1 MLTSLLLHNHI
12 FEKRMSEA
20 KELKQHGL
28 KATVPR
34 LKILELMESSKV
46 RHFSAEDIYKSLLD
60 SDVELGL
67 ATVYRVLTQFESAG
81 IVTRHNFEEGHSV
94 FELAGDKHHDHIV
107 CVRCGKVEEFHDD
120 KIERRQKVIAENM
133 GFELTDHNL
142 NMYGLCP
149 VCKRDYSLSM
159 T

>member
-1 MLTSLLLHNHI
+1 
-12 FEKRMSEA
+12 MSDS
-20 KELKQHGL
+20 KELKEHGL

-34 LKILELMESSKV
+34 LKILELMEQSKI
-46 RHFSAEDIYKSLLD
+46 RHFSAEDIYRYLLK

-81 IVTRHNFEEGHSV
+81 IVIRHNFEEGHSV
-94 FELAGDKHHDHIV
+94 FELAGDEHHDHIV
-107 CVRCGKVEEFHDD
+107 CVRCGKVEEFHDNE
-120 KIERRQKVIAENM
+120 IEQRQNVIAKKL

-149 VCKRDYSLSM
+149 SCKQDYQ
-159 T
+159 

>member
-1 MLTSLLLHNHI
+1 
-12 FEKRMSEA
+12 MSDS
-20 KELKQHGL
+20 KELKEHGL

-34 LKILELMESSKV
+34 LKILELMEDSKV
-46 RHFSAEDIYKSLLD
+46 RHFSAEDIYRYLLKSN
-60 SDVELGL
+60 VELGL

-81 IVTRHNFEEGHSV
+81 IVIRHNFEEGHSV
-94 FELAGDKHHDHIV
+94 FELAADEHHDHIV

-120 KIERRQKVIAENM
+120 EIEQRQNVIAKKL

-149 VCKRDYSLSM
+149 SCKQDYQ
-159 T
+159 